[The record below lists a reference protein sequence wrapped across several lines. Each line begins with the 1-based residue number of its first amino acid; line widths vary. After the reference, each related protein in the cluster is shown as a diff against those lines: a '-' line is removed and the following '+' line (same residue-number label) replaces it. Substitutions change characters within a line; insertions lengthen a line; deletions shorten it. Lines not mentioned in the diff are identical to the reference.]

1 MKKTIKKPIEPIE
14 TVGTMKAAAPQ
25 PEADLKLAHEISFRW
40 LILFALPTIF
50 SSIFSN
56 LYTTV
61 DDAFVARWIHT
72 DALSAI
78 NITMP
83 MVIPV
88 LALPRLLGM
97 DGVWL
102 SITVGELLSLGMSIF
117 CWFRFRSRRRAPET
131 AELD

>member
-1 MKKTIKKPIEPIE
+1 
-14 TVGTMKAAAPQ
+14 MKAAAPQ
-25 PEADLKLAHEISFRW
+25 PEAVLKLAHEISFRW

-61 DDAFVARWIHT
+61 DGAFVARWIHT
-72 DALSAI
+72 DALCAI

-131 AELD
+131 AEPETAELD